1 MCTGDESIGLTACN
15 PDFRRTKLAKVRG
28 IISILMW
35 TWKFSPP
42 CYCVKIVDCQ
52 SGHLK
57 INFPT
62 EKILLCLIS
71 SIESWLT
78 LSEFRSGSKILR
90 NVRFDE
96 INLNYTERNKNRI
109 LLTAAVHRGAFSWAQ
124 IFSRGGNDNCV
135 LSSNYLTEHSATF
148 WSYFVCSVY
157 FS

>member
-1 MCTGDESIGLTACN
+1 MFTEGVHVNKTNKQTNLHIFEAIENFWHNVHRRREHRFVVKLTACN
-15 PDFRRTKLAKVRG
+15 PDFRRTKPSFTKVRG

-71 SIESWLT
+71 SIESWLI
-78 LSEFRSGSKILR
+78 LSEFRLESNTLR

-96 INLNYTERNKNRI
+96 INLT
-109 LLTAAVHRGAFSWAQ
+109 TP
-124 IFSRGGNDNCV
+124 SRYVVQGNPGSLNSKV
-135 LSSNYLTEHSATF
+135 
-148 WSYFVCSVY
+148 
-157 FS
+157 